1 MPARPNPIEGRA
13 DDKDMRSAAILIS
26 SFALAGVAHSAL
38 PALAEGGGT
47 GPAAGVTVSDVR
59 YELDAGAGVR
69 AVGFAVAP
77 ASVSL
82 VRARV
87 EAGAAYVACTRAGA
101 RWRCPLGGVPFE
113 RVQALAVVAA
123 DA

>member
-1 MPARPNPIEGRA
+1 MPSRPNPIEGRA

-38 PALAEGGGT
+38 PALAAGGGT

-69 AVGFAVAP
+69 AVGLPVAR

-82 VRARV
+82 ARARFV
-87 EAGAAYVACTRAGA
+87 GGTPYVASTRAGA
-101 RWRCPLGGVPFE
+101 RWRCPLGGVPIE